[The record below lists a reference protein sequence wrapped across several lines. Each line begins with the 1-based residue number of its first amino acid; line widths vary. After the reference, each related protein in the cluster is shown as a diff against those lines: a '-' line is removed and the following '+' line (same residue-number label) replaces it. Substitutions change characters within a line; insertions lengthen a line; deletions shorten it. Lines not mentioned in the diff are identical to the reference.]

1 MKGPSVDL
9 RPPVVAMTARPVPG
23 LPDEDRGDRYC
34 FEPKLDGWRCLAFH
48 QVSGRVEL
56 QSRQQ
61 RSLTASFPE
70 IVAAVAG
77 QVPAGTV
84 LDGELVMYRGGR
96 CDFAALQQHMTS
108 RARSGPVTFVA
119 FDLLAVAGRDLRG
132 LPYRTRRKRLRRLL
146 AQASAPLALMPAT
159 RELAGARAWMRDHTE
174 AGVEGVVV
182 KHREHGYRPR
192 RRSWWKVRTRT
203 TADAVVG
210 GVIGSLNAP
219 ETLLLGLPDG
229 DGRLRVAG
237 RTSALTLPARR
248 ELGALLVGPQRAHPW
263 PERIPASRF
272 GQFTAQ
278 PIDYTP
284 TEPLVVV
291 EVDADTCFEY
301 ERWRHVTTFLRVRGD
316 LQPADVTLLADG

>member
-1 MKGPSVDL
+1 
-9 RPPVVAMTARPVPG
+9 
-23 LPDEDRGDRYC
+23 
-34 FEPKLDGWRCLAFH
+34 
-48 QVSGRVEL
+48 
-56 QSRQQ
+56 
-61 RSLTASFPE
+61 
-70 IVAAVAG
+70 
-77 QVPAGTV
+77 
-84 LDGELVMYRGGR
+84 
-96 CDFAALQQHMTS
+96 
-108 RARSGPVTFVA
+108 
-119 FDLLAVAGRDLRG
+119 
-132 LPYRTRRKRLRRLL
+132 
-146 AQASAPLALMPAT
+146 
-159 RELAGARAWMRDHTE
+159 MRDHTE

-272 GQFTAQ
+272 GQFTAE